1 MKNKT
6 VFIVLFFCFLLLTGC
21 GGSPSSEKSTEL
33 SEKYDFYKAFAL
45 FKGIAAKAVKVKTTK
60 EHYDL
65 AAEFLKKC
73 DTAGLF
79 YE

>member
-33 SEKYDFYKAFAL
+33 SEKYDFYKESADNIRR
-45 FKGIAAKAVKVKTTK
+45 G
-60 EHYDL
+60 
-65 AAEFLKKC
+65 
-73 DTAGLF
+73 
-79 YE
+79 